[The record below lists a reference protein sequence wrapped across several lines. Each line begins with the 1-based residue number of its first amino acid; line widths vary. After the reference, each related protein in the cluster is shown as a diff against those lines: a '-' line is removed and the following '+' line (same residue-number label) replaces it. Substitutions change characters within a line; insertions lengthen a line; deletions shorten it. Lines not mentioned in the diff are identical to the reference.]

1 MTVIAK
7 TRQTDCPGTE
17 LVADRLGLKSAY
29 SETVAHD
36 VAERLGVEEGEG
48 KGKGEEDTV
57 LRYVEGSPS
66 LFERHQ
72 ISEIA
77 ELISSLTYG
86 ETVQLASELRKAPVE
101 TKQLDKMAELIRSLT
116 YGEMIDLAA
125 GLLKAADGEIT
136 GEAFPA
142 ILHRWASEHRNRP
155 ETPGTE
161 LLTLDWQLSSS

>member
-7 TRQTDCPGTE
+7 TRQLGCLGTE

-29 SETVAHD
+29 SETVANN
-36 VAERLGVEEGEG
+36 VAERLGVEEGE
-48 KGKGEEDTV
+48 EDTV
-57 LRYVEGSPS
+57 LYVESSPS
-66 LFERHQ
+66 LFERYQ

-86 ETVQLASELRKAPVE
+86 ETVELASELRKAPVE

-125 GLLKAADGEIT
+125 GLLKVADGEIT

-155 ETPGTE
+155 ETPGTA
-161 LLTLDWQLSSS
+161 LLTRDWQKSS

>member
-7 TRQTDCPGTE
+7 TRQLGCPGTE
-17 LVADRLGLKSAY
+17 LVADPLGLKSAY
-29 SETVAHD
+29 SETVANN
-36 VAERLGVEEGEG
+36 VSERLGVEEGEQ
-48 KGKGEEDTV
+48 DTV

-66 LFERHQ
+66 LFERYQ

-86 ETVQLASELRKAPVE
+86 ETVELASELRKAPVE

-125 GLLKAADGEIT
+125 GLLKAAADAEIT
-136 GEAFPA
+136 GETLPA
-142 ILHRWASEHRNRP
+142 TLHRWASEHRNRP
-155 ETPGTE
+155 ETPGTA
-161 LLTLDWQLSSS
+161 LLTPDWQKSS

>member
-7 TRQTDCPGTE
+7 TRQLGCLGTE
-17 LVADRLGLKSAY
+17 LVADRLGLRSAY
-29 SETVAHD
+29 SETVVNN
-36 VAERLGVEEGEG
+36 VAERLGVEE
-48 KGKGEEDTV
+48 GEEDTV

-66 LFERHQ
+66 LFERYQ

-86 ETVQLASELRKAPVE
+86 ETVELASELRKAPVE
-101 TKQLDKMAELIRSLT
+101 TKQLDKMAELILSLT

-136 GEAFPA
+136 GETFPA
-142 ILHRWASEHRNRP
+142 ILHRWASEHRNRLG
-155 ETPGTE
+155 TPGTA
-161 LLTLDWQLSSS
+161 LLTLDWQKSS